1 MDIEDKIDYCLDEK
15 KLLSYEEG
23 IELVKKECSEI
34 INIYKKAGRVLFRGT
49 KSERRKP
56 IDDDNKIYKIVPRK
70 RRNPKDTD
78 KETQKVL
85 DNLFNQRFGWKPR
98 SHGIF
103 AAGLQSAQ
111 YYGIPHGFFPVN
123 GFEYIWSPKIDDL
136 YNDFVTEYEGEY
148 EPENMPGM
156 WVNVDDPKEK
166 YRSPYDVD
174 DGSIRDDSIKG
185 SIYDYKDIKIVYIVS
200 KTGKKRTLDLE
211 WVPDITEEQWYEQQE
226 DNRIDIIN
234 SYTNKNLAKG
244 IRDARPAKE
253 FTFKSDLCYLI
264 LLRDG
269 SYSFT
274 PTLKDF
280 GIL

>member
-1 MDIEDKIDYCLDEK
+1 MNIEDKIDYCLDEK
-15 KLLSYEEG
+15 RLLTYEEG

-78 KETQKVL
+78 KETQKIL

-103 AAGLQSAQ
+103 AAGIESAS
-111 YYGIPHGFFPVN
+111 YYGTPHGFFPVN
-123 GFEYIWSPKIDDL
+123 GFDYIWSPKIDDL

-148 EPENMPGM
+148 KTVNVTGW

-166 YRSPYDVD
+166 YRSPYDLD
-174 DGSIRDDSIKG
+174 INPENLIKG
-185 SIYDYKDIKIVYIVS
+185 DVYEYKEVEVIHYTKDD
-200 KTGKKRTLDLE
+200 KKRKIKLK
-211 WVPDITEEQWYEQQE
+211 WVPDITEDQWYEQQE
-226 DNRIDIIN
+226 DARIDIIN
-234 SYTNKNLAKG
+234 SYTNRNLAKG
-244 IRDARPAKE
+244 IRDARPSKE

-269 SYSFT
+269 SYSFS

>member
-15 KLLSYEEG
+15 KLLTYEEG
-23 IELVKKECSEI
+23 IELVKEECSEI
-34 INIYKKAGRVLFRGT
+34 ISIYKKAGSVLFRGT

-56 IDDDNKIYKIVPRK
+56 IDDDNKIYKVVPRK

-78 KETQKVL
+78 KETQKIL

-103 AAGLQSAQ
+103 AAGLQSSQ

-136 YNDFVTEYEGEY
+136 YNDFVTEWEGEY
-148 EPENMPGM
+148 APGRMPG
-156 WVNVDDPKEK
+156 WWANVDDPKEK
-166 YRSPYDVD
+166 YNSPYDIE
-174 DGSIRDDSIKG
+174 SIGPLHIKG
-185 SIYDYKDIKIVYIVS
+185 DMYSYKDIEVTYKE
-200 KTGKKRTLDLE
+200 KTKTIIKNFE
-211 WVPDITEEQWYEQQE
+211 WVPDITEEQWYERQE
-226 DNRIDIIN
+226 DKRIEIVN
-234 SYTNKNLAKG
+234 SYTNKNLADG
-244 IRDARPAKE
+244 IRKATPSKE

-269 SYSFT
+269 SYSFS

-280 GIL
+280 GILGV

>member
-49 KSERRKP
+49 RGDRAKQVDEEGRISKV
-56 IDDDNKIYKIVPRK
+56 VPRK

-78 KETQKVL
+78 KETQKIL

-98 SHGIF
+98 SQGIF
-103 AAGLQSAQ
+103 AAGIESAR
-111 YYGIPHGFFPVN
+111 YYGTPHGFFPVN
-123 GFEYIWSPKIDDL
+123 GFEYVWSPNIDDL

-148 EPENMPGM
+148 DIKNVPGM

-166 YRSPYDVD
+166 YRTPYDLD
-174 DGSIRDDSIKG
+174 INPEDLIKG
-185 SIYDYKDIKIVYIVS
+185 NVFDYKTIEVAHYTKDDKKIKV
-200 KTGKKRTLDLE
+200 KLK
-211 WVPDITEEQWYEQQE
+211 WVPDVTEDQWFEQQE
-226 DNRIDIIN
+226 DKRIDIIN
-234 SYTNKNLAKG
+234 SYTNKNLASG
-244 IRDARPAKE
+244 IRNALPSKE

-264 LLRDG
+264 LLKEG
-269 SYSFT
+269 HYSF
-274 PTLKDF
+274 PPKLKDF